1 MGVFKSHIHYNDDHP
16 VVLRAPY
23 VQFVSCAIFCIVI
36 VAVVFGRTACSL
48 MHKLKTLTS

>member
-16 VVLRAPY
+16 VVLRAPF
-23 VQFVSCAIFCIVI
+23 VQFVSCAIVCM
-36 VAVVFGRTACSL
+36 VAVVFVRTACSL

>member
-23 VQFVSCAIFCIVI
+23 VQFVSCAIFVLLLLLLCLDVLL
-36 VAVVFGRTACSL
+36 A
-48 MHKLKTLTS
+48 H